1 MTATTL
7 LRGARLRSRLTQS
20 ALSARS
26 GVAQSALSQIESGE
40 RAPNWATVERI
51 LKSTGSSLVV
61 IPTRRSDVSTV
72 SLQIGTAL
80 AIGDTLAAVRHF
92 IQLNDDLAAE
102 HGAIRFA
109 LTISEPAPTG
119 SKRWD
124 AALAALADH
133 RLTEEQL
140 PLPDWVASTARSLG
154 KAWTFGAG
162 RYVVS
167 VPREN
172 VPSAFLR
179 RGVLI
184 DRETL
189 ESV

>member
-1 MTATTL
+1 MTVIPL
-7 LRGARLRSRLTQS
+7 LRGARLRARLTQS
-20 ALSARS
+20 ALSTRS
-26 GVAQSALSQIESGE
+26 GIAQSALSQIESGE
-40 RAPNWATVERI
+40 HAPNWATVERI
-51 LKSTGSSLVV
+51 LKSTGSSLVA

-72 SLQIGTAL
+72 SQQIAS
-80 AIGDTLAAVRHF
+80 AIAVSDEQAAVRHF

-102 HGAIRFA
+102 HGATRFA
-109 LTISEPAPTG
+109 LTISEPPTTG

-124 AALAALADH
+124 AALAALASH
-133 RLTEEQL
+133 RLSEEGL
-140 PLPDWVASTARSLG
+140 PQPDWALSPARRLG
-154 KAWTFGAG
+154 KAWTFGSG
-162 RYVVS
+162 RYPVS

-172 VPSAFLR
+172 VPAAFLD

>member
-1 MTATTL
+1 MTVGQL
-7 LRGARLRSRLTQS
+7 VLNARIRARLTQS
-20 ALSARS
+20 ALSERS

-40 RAPNWATVERI
+40 RTPNYATVDRI
-51 LKSTGSSLVV
+51 LRSTGTSLIA

-72 SLQIGTAL
+72 SLQIGAAL
-80 AIGDTLAAVRHF
+80 AQNDAATAVRHF

-102 HGAIRFA
+102 HGAIRVA
-109 LTISEPAPTG
+109 LTVSEPVSTG

-124 AALAALADH
+124 AALSGLAAYRLADEH
-133 RLTEEQL
+133 LPEPFWVTDPSRQL
-140 PLPDWVASTARSLG
+140 R
-154 KAWTFGAG
+154 KAWTFGSG
-162 RYVVS
+162 RYDVS

-172 VPSAFLR
+172 VPAAFLD

>member
-1 MTATTL
+1 MSVSQL
-7 LRGARLRSRLTQS
+7 VLNARIRARLTQS
-20 ALSARS
+20 ALSERS

-40 RAPNWATVERI
+40 RVPNWATVER
-51 LKSTGSSLVV
+51 LLQSTGTSLVA
-61 IPTRRSDVSTV
+61 IPTRRSDASAV
-72 SLQIGTAL
+72 SLQIRAAL
-80 AIGDTLAAVRHF
+80 AHGDTPAAVRHF

-102 HGAIRFA
+102 HGAIRVA
-109 LTISEPAPTG
+109 LTVSEPAPTG

-124 AALAALADH
+124 AALSGLAAYRLADEH
-133 RLTEEQL
+133 LPEPFWVTDPNRQL
-140 PLPDWVASTARSLG
+140 R
-154 KAWTFGAG
+154 KAWTFGSG
-162 RYVVS
+162 RYDVS

-172 VPSAFLR
+172 VPAAFLD